1 MAASHPT
8 TARSNGAASRRPDEL
23 SPLLPQPS
31 ISTSPVRAEVG
42 RARRRW
48 SPAAIS
54 YLFLIL
60 IVAGNTADGIS
71 SPALTRIYESIYC
84 RQYYEQHDQSM
95 IGRDGG
101 DDVPEELC
109 KIRKV
114 QGEVAMLKAW
124 QTFFEAIGSILLAI
138 PWGYF
143 ADVSLWI
150 QVVFWLSGLYSI
162 TGGAPVFAA
171 MAYTVLADVIPQEE
185 RVTMFFRYGAAQ
197 LFSGFYSP
205 PLAGLLMQFGLFVP
219 TLAGASLFGLM
230 AALTSFVPE
239 TLDYGSDNDAGPVDD
254 PAALLPKGPATFKQ
268 RICQVLAQL
277 HDATAFLWA
286 DVRVLILV
294 LANVMHTI
302 VSNLDDLFIQYI
314 SARFH
319 IPLARSTLVIAF
331 ENALMVIHL
340 LAVLPGVTHL
350 LMTRFKMPSQ
360 HKDLFLGQLSAL
372 LLALGLVSIGV
383 APTLPLFVTAIPI
396 FVAGSGFFYLVRNL
410 VTSFVEPHHIARL
423 YTVLTLVDMAGVLA
437 GSPAFAALFDRGL
450 QAGDGGAVGLPF
462 IVCGLM
468 IAVSGASML
477 FIRVRDGPVAETG
490 GDEEAERE
498 ALLAPSPLHT
508 IPPPPPEERA

>member
-1 MAASHPT
+1 
-8 TARSNGAASRRPDEL
+8 
-23 SPLLPQPS
+23 
-31 ISTSPVRAEVG
+31 
-42 RARRRW
+42 
-48 SPAAIS
+48 
-54 YLFLIL
+54 
-60 IVAGNTADGIS
+60 
-71 SPALTRIYESIYC
+71 
-84 RQYYEQHDQSM
+84 
-95 IGRDGG
+95 
-101 DDVPEELC
+101 
-109 KIRKV
+109 
-114 QGEVAMLKAW
+114 
-124 QTFFEAIGSILLAI
+124 
-138 PWGYF
+138 
-143 ADVSLWI
+143 
-150 QVVFWLSGLYSI
+150 
-162 TGGAPVFAA
+162 
-171 MAYTVLADVIPQEE
+171 
-185 RVTMFFRYGAAQ
+185 MFFRYGAAQ

-239 TLDYGSDNDAGPVDD
+239 TLDYGSDKDAGPVDD

-372 LLALGLVSIGV
+372 LLALGLFSIGV